1 MDKANKEN
9 ASRKN
14 EYLTPGYCFGRIALF
29 LLSSVGVLIAYLI
42 LTFPLMGILTN
53 LAERAG
59 ERGPVEIPENITF
72 AVYTAVYIIPL
83 YLFLFRGNIGLKTRV
98 LHLTEGEFSLKTVFA
113 DTYRNV
119 GWIDHVLY
127 ALYSMLLLLPFGG
140 GDPFENPLS
149 LVFLQEMVFF
159 TLSLPKIIAWL
170 CAVLTF
176 AAEYALCLVIAS
188 KNWDKNR
195 LRRGSSRPDQ

>member
-1 MDKANKEN
+1 MKNANKDN
-9 ASRKN
+9 ASGKS
-14 EYLTPGYCFGRIALF
+14 EFLTPGYCFGRIALF
-29 LLSSVGVLIAYLI
+29 LFSSVGVLLAYLL
-42 LTFPLMGILTN
+42 LTFPLLGILSN

-98 LHLTEGEFSLKTVFA
+98 LHLTEEEFSLKTVFA
-113 DTYRNV
+113 DTYRSV

-127 ALYSMLLLLPFGG
+127 ALYSMLLFLPFCG

-149 LVFLQEMVFF
+149 LVFLQEMVFYTF
-159 TLSLPKIIAWL
+159 SLPKIIAWL

-176 AAEYALCLVIAS
+176 AVQYALCLVVAS

-195 LRRGSSRPDQ
+195 LRRPPSSPA

>member
-1 MDKANKEN
+1 M
-9 ASRKN
+9 KN

-42 LTFPLMGILTN
+42 LTFPLLGILSN

-83 YLFLFRGNIGLKTRV
+83 FIFLFRGNIGLKTRV
-98 LHLTEGEFSLKTVFA
+98 LRLTEGEFSLKAVFA
-113 DTYRNV
+113 DTYRSF

-127 ALYSMLLLLPFGG
+127 ALYSMLLFLPFGG

-149 LVFLQEMVFF
+149 LVFLQEMVFY

-176 AAEYALCLVIAS
+176 AVQYALCLLIAS
-188 KNWDKNR
+188 RWWNAHR
-195 LRRGSSRPDQ
+195 LRK

>member
-1 MDKANKEN
+1 M
-9 ASRKN
+9 KN

-29 LLSSVGVLIAYLI
+29 LLSSVGVLLVYLI
-42 LTFPLMGILTN
+42 LTFPLLGILSN

-59 ERGPVEIPENITF
+59 DRGPVEIPENITF

-83 YLFLFRGNIGLKTRV
+83 FIFLFRGNIGLKTRV
-98 LHLTEGEFSLKTVFA
+98 LRLTEGEFSLKTVFA
-113 DTYRNV
+113 DTYRSF

-127 ALYSMLLLLPFGG
+127 ALYSMLLFLPFGG

-149 LVFLQEMVFF
+149 LVFLQEMVFY

-176 AAEYALCLVIAS
+176 AVQYALCLLIAS
-188 KNWDKNR
+188 QWWNAHR
-195 LRRGSSRPDQ
+195 LRK